1 MTSVTA
7 GDSRDRRRLT
17 AGIKQTLRDLRNQ
30 LSILNRQVS
39 GRLELRDIDLDCLDV
54 ISRHGPMSPSAL
66 ARQVGLHPATLTG
79 ILDRLE
85 RAGWI
90 ARDRHPT
97 DRRAVTLRAV
107 TARGTE
113 IFGLYA
119 GMNAS
124 LDEICAGYD
133 EAQLRTIAD
142 FLDRANAAGRDATEE
157 LSEADQ

>member
-1 MTSVTA
+1 MTSVTGEA
-7 GDSRDRRRLT
+7 RDRRRLT

-39 GRLELRDIDLDCLDV
+39 GRLDLRDIDLDCLDV
-54 ISRHGPMSPSAL
+54 ISRHGSMSPSAL
-66 ARQVGLHPATLTG
+66 ARQAGLHPATLTG

-90 ARDRHPT
+90 VRDRHPT

-107 TARGTE
+107 TDRGAE

-133 EAQLRTIAD
+133 EAQLRVIAD
-142 FLDRANAAGRDATEE
+142 FLDRANAAGRDATTR
-157 LSEADQ
+157 LSEGD